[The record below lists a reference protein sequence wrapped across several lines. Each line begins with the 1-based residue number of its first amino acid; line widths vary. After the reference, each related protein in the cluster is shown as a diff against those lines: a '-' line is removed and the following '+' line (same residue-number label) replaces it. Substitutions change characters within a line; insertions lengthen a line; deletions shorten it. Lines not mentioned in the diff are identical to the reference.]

1 MTTRTTAGA
10 TQQQAWPDEMVAG
23 PRWAAASNSPAAP
36 STRPADDGR
45 NLAFM
50 APASPGGP
58 AGRKGPKSPRRVP
71 KVPTAGPYV
80 EWAA

>member
-36 STRPADDGR
+36 SARPADDER

-58 AGRKGPKSPRRVP
+58 ADRKGLNSLRLVP
-71 KVPTAGPYV
+71 KVPADGPCV
-80 EWAA
+80 E